1 MEKELYPSR
10 SSKGGKMSPASQS
23 INRKGGTMRGSG
35 GRGGA
40 LGAPL
45 CSRATVQEGSPE
57 GGACFSDLMAV
68 CQHLSANSGPCWNY

>member
-35 GRGGA
+35 GRGRA

-45 CSRATVQEGSPE
+45 CSRATGA
-57 GGACFSDLMAV
+57 GGV
-68 CQHLSANSGPCWNY
+68 P